1 MILIMFRLAKRSAVQ
16 LGWRRVLSTAGP
28 NRCANGRS
36 RAYMMGVVS
45 GVGAVGACAAV
56 VLTNPDS
63 LATAASCAGQR
74 AGSINVRI
82 VSYNVLSDSLCSSG
96 CECCARARV
105 CVCVCA
111 VVQPAR
117 AWWE

>member
-1 MILIMFRLAKRSAVQ
+1 MFRLAKRSAVQ
-16 LGWRRVLSTAGP
+16 LGWRHVLSTAGP

-36 RAYMMGVVS
+36 HAYMMGVVS

-105 CVCVCA
+105 CA